1 MSPRRPRS
9 AAPAHAP
16 SSDSAESSEPTTR
29 PAEDH
34 RARVY
39 AFIYESLQNGRA
51 PSLREVQAAVG
62 FRSVESARLHLDALV
77 RQGRLEK
84 RPGARGYQLPAS
96 EDTRRPVR
104 LVPVL
109 GRVQA
114 GALTTA
120 VEDREGELAVVGA
133 RADDELFALRV
144 RGESMSGAG
153 ILPGDFVIVRRQAV
167 AQSGDIVVAL
177 VDEEATVKRLVQRG
191 RRTELH
197 AENPAFAPIVPA
209 PGTLTLL
216 GKVVEVRRYFESKGR

>member
-1 MSPRRPRS
+1 MTYRRPP
-9 AAPAHAP
+9 APITPEPAPAP
-16 SSDSAESSEPTTR
+16 R
-29 PAEDH
+29 PDLPERSPEDDP

-39 AFIYESLQNGRA
+39 AFVHERLQGGRP
-51 PSLREVQAAVG
+51 PSLREVQTAVG

-77 RQGRLEK
+77 RQGKLEK
-84 RPGARGYQLPAS
+84 RPGARGYQLPAT
-96 EDTRRPVR
+96 EDTRRPVK

-144 RGESMSGAG
+144 RGESMTGAG

-167 AQSGDIVVAL
+167 AEAGDIVVAL
-177 VDEEATVKRLVQRG
+177 VDEEATVKRLVKRG

-197 AENPAFAPIVPA
+197 AEHPAFPPIVPA

-216 GKVVEVRRYFESKGR
+216 GKVIEVRRYFGSRNT